1 MRDTSQTV
9 SIVMP
14 TKGRV
19 ELVRR
24 VINSVLAQTYETFEL
39 LVLDDSAKEEAR
51 ELIEIADSDS
61 RIEYVGR
68 NGIGVS
74 EARALGVRR
83 AKGAFFTFLDSDDYW
98 ADRRLKRHLEVWANN
113 EIGLSW
119 DMCAEI
125 GGPSTLAISP
135 FSGGLVDAP
144 RVARKL
150 YLGNFIHASSG
161 FTRTDF
167 ARKVDFSWSILS
179 DWLLFMRL
187 AESRPAFFIDE
198 TLSFRS
204 VEQRDRVSDAY
215 SDRFFFKESRNVR
228 RKALLANPAVYIP
241 AWLERSWFRFKRKL
255 RA

>member
-1 MRDTSQTV
+1 MGQTV

-24 VINSVLAQTYETFEL
+24 AAESVCAQTYETFEL
-39 LVLDDSAKEEAR
+39 IILDDSTKEEAR
-51 ELIEIADSDS
+51 EIIELADSDS
-61 RIEYVGR
+61 RIEYVDR

-74 EARALGVRR
+74 EARALGVHR
-83 AKGAFFTFLDSDDYW
+83 ATGSLLTFLDSDDHW
-98 ADRRLKRHLEVWANN
+98 ANRRLERHVDVWKIN

-119 DMCAEI
+119 DVCAET
-125 GGPSTLAISP
+125 GGPPTLVKQP
-135 FSGGLVDAP
+135 FSEGLIEAP

-167 ARKVDFSWSILS
+167 ARKIDFSWSILS

-187 AESRPAFFIDE
+187 AESHDAFFIDE

-204 VEQRDRVSDAY
+204 VDPRDRVSSAY
-215 SDRFFFKESRNVR
+215 SDTFFFKQSRNVR
-228 RKALLANPAVYIP
+228 RRVLSANPAVYVP
-241 AWLERSWFRFKRKL
+241 AWVERSWSRFLKKMKV
-255 RA
+255 